1 MGALD
6 VVGKVIPHT
15 DGIIPLSQWAS
26 ALCAHRA
33 TKSVGRLRG
42 VGRHSGGRHT
52 SHKAIHVPTRPYK
65 NKKHDQITIFF
76 GAFPRTYE
84 KRCNREPC
92 LEPWTGGTVRSK
104 TVKLGLPQW
113 RTGRILEKMS
123 KPYNALLARRAG
135 VISSGGGIES
145 AGVT

>member
-52 SHKAIHVPTRPYK
+52 SHKATTRFRAIPTRPNK

-104 TVKLGLPQW
+104 TVKLGLPRW
-113 RTGRILEKMS
+113 PTGSILNFFS
-123 KPYNALLARRAG
+123 KPYNELMARRVGA
-135 VISSGGGIES
+135 V
-145 AGVT
+145 